1 VNSQVAVRDGAGLS
15 QGVLRLFTN
24 GRQLIAKASTTEK
37 TNTESIKY
45 GDVFAL
51 NIEDARYALSCDQ
64 NVTQI
69 FVTNPKTAN
78 KIGDKS
84 SFLTA
89 WISEDLGELLSKRGQ
104 LVNY

>member
-1 VNSQVAVRDGAGLS
+1 
-15 QGVLRLFTN
+15 LRLLTN

-37 TNTESIKY
+37 TNTESVKY

-51 NIEDARYALSCDQ
+51 NIEDARYALSCGQ
-64 NVTQI
+64 SVTQI
-69 FVTNPKTAN
+69 FVMNPKTAN

-89 WISEDLGELLSKRGQ
+89 WISEDLGKLLSERGQ